1 MRTLEHKIK
10 YNPPHPWDPKNMDP
24 KQHLLD
30 LVTTASLAIE
40 SVKDE
45 EIERTGIDPIA
56 LSMLPELALYDR

>member
-1 MRTLEHKIK
+1 
-10 YNPPHPWDPKNMDP
+10 MDP